1 MRKSILKEQI
11 KQKDNTYQSAEAI
24 IKKILDKIIN
34 LSVKQSF
41 SNKINSELGNY
52 CFNYMKDNITNMFE
66 LNYITYTKESINTKN
81 IINDNNNKSEL
92 LFKRKKPDNNTWI
105 EILEPNN
112 LGPDR
117 CEGINVNYRELPYN
131 EDEQNTSN
139 KSIKNNQNKKN
150 KKPKKIKS
158 NFSLHNSI
166 NINSPDQKS
175 NKNLVLFDIKENN
188 KNITIPNNSNN
199 VNNIISTNI
208 KPNNNNIIQKENN
221 TSQNKNI
228 DNKKSDKISSSIKKK
243 EIIEFSCEDIPDSS
257 QEPSM
262 YDLPNVEFLR
272 REYEESL
279 VKKEEEKIKQK
290 IDEEKEKKQMKLLND
305 KKNKKLLDS
314 NKLTFDPN
322 GKIISFRQYNTD
334 NLKDFII
341 PKNFIKEP
349 KRPNANNSNSTQKKT
364 KNINN
369 NNIPINSKTPRKS
382 IKFKE
387 EIIIKN
393 EIAPYHPIKI
403 NINKSNEKVIPS
415 GSNYQIMSPEIGVT
429 IRENGQS
436 KEGSK
441 EFNKYFKKYSLQD
454 YDEML
459 NEHLP
464 KINRTFLKT
473 NMVSMET
480 PSPRKSIRKSI
491 FNLNITNK
499 SNTVKRKSKD
509 LTQNNI
515 INKSEDISSYN
526 PLMTSQNNENTLLEK
541 DINNTFNYKMT
552 DSPIKNN
559 MLSSRRTVLNNN
571 NPLLS
576 SIYTNNMNSSNL
588 YTTNIDKFITMKK
601 SGISSLKLELD
612 SLKDLTENNDGL
624 YNNVLTAR
632 NNDFIGE
639 KFRIKN
645 HSILNKKN
653 HYINYFGDFNKKIMT
668 NKRWGNELTERY
680 NNKVSTVYS
689 KHQTKL
695 QILRELG
702 NNILIGNKI
711 KLPRNRK
718 VNLITSNNY

>member
-66 LNYITYTKESINTKN
+66 LNYITHTKESINSKN
-81 IINDNNNKSEL
+81 INNDNNNQSEL

-117 CEGINVNYRELPYN
+117 CEGININYKELSYN

-158 NFSLHNSI
+158 NFSIHN
-166 NINSPDQKS
+166 NSPDKKS
-175 NKNLVLFDIKENN
+175 SNNLVLFDIKESS
-188 KNITIPNNSNN
+188 KNITIPNNTNN

-208 KPNNNNIIQKENN
+208 KPNNNIIQKENN

-228 DNKKSDKISSSIKKK
+228 DNKKSDKLSSSIKKK

-257 QEPSM
+257 EEPSM

-279 VKKEEEKIKQK
+279 VKKEEDKIKQK

-305 KKNKKLLDS
+305 KKNKKILDS

-349 KRPNANNSNSTQKKT
+349 KRPNINNSNSTQKKT

-369 NNIPINSKTPRKS
+369 NINLTNSKTPKKS
-382 IKFKE
+382 IKLKE

-393 EIAPYHPIKI
+393 EIAAYHPIKI
-403 NINKSNEKVIPS
+403 NFNKSNEKVIPS

-429 IRENGQS
+429 IMENGQS

-441 EFNKYFKKYSLQD
+441 EFSKYFKKYSLQD

-464 KINRTFLKT
+464 NINRTFLKT

-491 FNLNITNK
+491 FNLNNVNQ
-499 SNTVKRKSKD
+499 SNIVKRKSKD

-526 PLMTSQNNENTLLEK
+526 PLMTSPNNENSLLEK
-541 DINNTFNYKMT
+541 DINNAFNYKMT
-552 DSPIKNN
+552 ESPIKNN

-588 YTTNIDKFITMKK
+588 YTTNFDKFITMKK
-601 SGISSLKLELD
+601 SGLNSLKLELD

-645 HSILNKKN
+645 RSILNKKN